1 MGRTLKEIIASL
13 PKARRHAIKQRT
25 AALIA
30 ARRKSNPHVGS
41 DFEDFLAEEGRLP
54 ESTALA
60 IKRVRAE

>member
-1 MGRTLKEIIASL
+1 MGRTLKQMIASL
-13 PKARRHAIKQRT
+13 PTSRRRAIKKRT

-41 DFEDFLAEEGRLP
+41 NFEDFLAEEGRLQ

>member
-30 ARRKSNPHVGS
+30 ARKVG
-41 DFEDFLAEEGRLP
+41 
-54 ESTALA
+54 
-60 IKRVRAE
+60 KRSARRAAQ